1 MQTRR
6 KRIAATRVEVM
17 RTSHD
22 RIVTTRRRVEVM
34 PASHKRIATAR
45 RRVEVMRTSH
55 DRIVTTRRRVER
67 RRDPA
72 IVAALRVPSR
82 RRSNAIARRTLGV
95 RATPIA

>member
-1 MQTRR
+1 
-6 KRIAATRVEVM
+6 
-17 RTSHD
+17 
-22 RIVTTRRRVEVM
+22 
-34 PASHKRIATAR
+34 
-45 RRVEVMRTSH
+45 
-55 DRIVTTRRRVER
+55 VTTRRRVER